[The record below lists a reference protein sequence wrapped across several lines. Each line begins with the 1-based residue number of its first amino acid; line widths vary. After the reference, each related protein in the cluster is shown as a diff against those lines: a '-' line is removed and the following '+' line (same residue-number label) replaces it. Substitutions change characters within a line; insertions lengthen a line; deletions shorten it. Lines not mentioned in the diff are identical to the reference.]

1 MPLFGCCPPK
11 SFNNLTNIIMFL
23 KHSQKG
29 ITLFL
34 VMIILAVVLAV
45 AIGLSTILISQIKMI
60 AGMGNSV
67 KALYA
72 ADTGIE
78 RVLKII
84 IADNDVPTSQPYEDA
99 LGNKAEYKVEVFCC
113 HYSDDGCI
121 WTDPN
126 DPPEDRNEC
135 PLGSDYVADPGECNA
150 TRYCIRSIG
159 TFEDVQR
166 AIEVSINPI
175 GLGSF

>member
-1 MPLFGCCPPK
+1 
-11 SFNNLTNIIMFL
+11 MFL

-34 VMIILAVVLAV
+34 VIIILAVVLAV
-45 AIGLSTILISQIKMI
+45 AIGLSTILVSQIKMI

-84 IADNDVPTSQPYEDA
+84 IAGKEAGLTSSYSSSSDEFDNEASYQ
-99 LGNKAEYKVEVFCC
+99 VEVVCC
-113 HYSDDGCI
+113 SSSDSDCDWSG
-121 WTDPN
+121 TPD
-126 DPPEDRNEC
+126 C
-135 PLGSDYVADPGECNA
+135 PFGGAGDDKCEA
-150 TRYCIRSIG
+150 TKYCIRSIG

-166 AIEVSINPI
+166 AIEVSYEPVD
-175 GLGSF
+175 